1 MRVKKFIATPLSHLL
16 VNPCTISVKKG
27 YFIAADFLPVL
38 LLVPAVQNCSNKL
51 LQNKDNNI
59 INTCTLLIINYLLC
73 NIRNSLCLQCCL
85 TG

>member
-1 MRVKKFIATPLSHLL
+1 MLAS
-16 VNPCTISVKKG
+16 TISVKKG

-59 INTCTLLIINYLLC
+59 IKYMYIINNKLFTLQYKKQSLPPMLSYWINHIRPVPDPLL
-73 NIRNSLCLQCCL
+73 
-85 TG
+85 